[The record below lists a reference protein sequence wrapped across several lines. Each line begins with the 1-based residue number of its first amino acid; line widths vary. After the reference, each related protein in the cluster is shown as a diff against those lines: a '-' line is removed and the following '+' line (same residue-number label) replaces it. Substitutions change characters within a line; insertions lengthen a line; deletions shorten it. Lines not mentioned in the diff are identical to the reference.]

1 MHKCIVCFNT
11 YDKTKGRHRAVIY
24 HGFPKDPCMR
34 RKWLRV
40 FGIDRCYDWQR
51 ICSDH
56 FLEENYKPGKKKFLF
71 SNAIPQP
78 YHQNGFPSDY
88 ATQSNDVVTGNNV
101 ILPMEQNI
109 IQNLAYY
116 DESDC
121 IESEFYREEQIGNS
135 VINNFKSRRS
145 STPTG
150 NNEDMSNK
158 NMPDHTLRSG
168 LLCSVNNCFN
178 KHSKNISFFG
188 YPKDLTLR
196 KMWIERC
203 RIKQDLDKIVTS
215 TTRVCS
221 IHFKLDCFMNT
232 ELKNRLKPGS
242 VPSLF
247 LDNDI
252 INTKNIPSTSSRS
265 NKKSSTSSSN
275 NLKELVTSTY
285 PIMFIPKT
293 GNRILYFP
301 SHQNRIHRG
310 YRDILSHDTPN

>member
-109 IQNLAYY
+109 IQ
-116 DESDC
+116 
-121 IESEFYREEQIGNS
+121 EEQIGNS

-247 LDNDI
+247 LDNADI